1 MDICMVILQKMI
13 NCYGNASFKE
23 LRQIVTTSKTT
34 LCILQINKN
43 IPTCKQIVKSV
54 NDL

>member
-1 MDICMVILQKMI
+1 MI

-23 LRQIVTTSKTT
+23 LAPIIIGSKFE